1 LSDKEK
7 EDALWEFVNLFK
19 VAVGDTPLD
28 IPEKKKTKTIRF
40 NPKKQ
45 KQVIQDMIE
54 KYEDILIVKEIFLN
68 YANNPPQKTWLNKD
82 SFLRSFYRYLIAM
95 SDKIDD
101 PTSMFKSNL
110 LCREDLLDLMVKQCS
125 LIDDLKN
132 QCDNLQMQQSEYQEK
147 MDIILK
153 DQLLNQVFESVLIL
167 KRRFGEKW
175 DKSFLHNWTLFN
187 FKNAAADSKQA
198 LRYLKDQKF
207 AQSIRFIKT
216 LKFLGGH
223 RVMTLLT
230 GDGELRMQDGKK
242 RGSTRYD
249 GELNNFAIPSERT
262 LDSFIEMG
270 AYTDYIAPTLD
281 NMENNMTQLIKDIKK
296 RKVNIKWDAIYL
308 SKTIQYCPKTN
319 RIRGIQGK
327 EYTLDQFIKAYEENG
342 ISMFKEEKY
351 TSQAYVFMISTTDGK
366 LSRPFYFYGLGS
378 DKTDDILKVVCK
390 ALEILDKNH
399 CPVVGVCADGGS
411 CCRAVLR
418 KFESKRKIN
427 GKWCRILPWS
437 DYDHL
442 LKTIRNSLKEK
453 KIFMNSRLLLWSILD
468 TEWNATNSPLLSWI
482 HADAISVKDK
492 MSSAHLRQVF
502 CIQTATYLFSKGQT
516 MSGESKTDYVQLA
529 SFIHTCTQHL
539 EAWES
544 IDISLL
550 HAERYKIISET
561 TQILSGKDEIRK
573 ICGMTVESLQ
583 SLSMNEASWK
593 DLIEMLSIDAEL
605 SREIVFRS
613 FSTLIVENFFSILR
627 GKISSPTWMDF
638 QSLFGAVTSELMK
651 QHQGNKIGFNS
662 GRRPKGKGSKG
673 NSYAKET
680 ISDIG
685 GEPTISPLVKKTSP
699 RLQVS
704 RITGIEKQNHT
715 KELAQAKVLIR
726 RINNETKVK
735 RANLR
740 AMVGIE
746 PFKKDTPIERIS
758 TNK

>member
-1 LSDKEK
+1 M
-7 EDALWEFVNLFK
+7 WEFVNLFK

-28 IPEKKKTKTIRF
+28 IPEKKKGKTIRF

-45 KQVIQDMIE
+45 KQVIQDMVE

-68 YANNPPQKTWLNKD
+68 YANNPPQKTWSTKD

-95 SDKIDD
+95 SDGIDD
-101 PTSMFKSNL
+101 PTSSFNTIL
-110 LCREDLLDLMVKQCS
+110 LSRDDLLDLVQKQCS
-125 LIDDLKN
+125 LIDDL
-132 QCDNLQMQQSEYQEK
+132 QLEQTDYQEK
-147 MDIILK
+147 MNMILK
-153 DQLLNQVFESVLIL
+153 DELLNQVYESIMIL

-223 RVMTLLT
+223 RVMSLLT
-230 GDGELRMQDGKK
+230 GDGELRMKNGKK

-249 GELNNFAIPSERT
+249 DELNNFAIPSERT

-281 NMENNMTQLIKDIKK
+281 NMESNKVQLIKDIRK
-296 RKVNIKWDAIYL
+296 RKVIVKWDAIYL

-319 RIRGIQGK
+319 RVRGIQGK
-327 EYTLDQFIKAYEENG
+327 EYILDQFVKAYEENG
-342 ISMFKEEKY
+342 ISMFKDETY
-351 TSQAYVFMISTTDGK
+351 TSQAYVFMISTANGK

-378 DKTDDILKVVCK
+378 DKTDDIFKVACK
-390 ALEILDKNH
+390 ALEILDKNN

-411 CCRAVLR
+411 CCRAVLK
-418 KFESKRKIN
+418 KFENKQKIN
-427 GKWCRILPWS
+427 GKWYKILPWS

-442 LKTIRNSLKEK
+442 LKTIRNSLQGK

-468 TEWNATNSPLLSWI
+468 TEWNATNSPLLNWI

-502 CIQTATYLFSKGQT
+502 CIQTADYLVLKSRT
-516 MSGESKTDYVQLA
+516 LTGECKLDYVQLA
-529 SFIHTCTQHL
+529 SFIYTCTRHL

-544 IDISLL
+544 IDGSLL
-550 HAERYKIISET
+550 HTERSNIIYET
-561 TQILSGKDEIRK
+561 TQILTGKDPIRK
-573 ICGMTVESLQ
+573 ISGMTLESLQ
-583 SLSMNEASWK
+583 SLSMNEASWYS
-593 DLIEMLSIDAEL
+593 LIEMLSDDAEL
-605 SREIVFRS
+605 SKEIVFRS

-638 QSLFGAVTSELMK
+638 QSLFGTVTSELMK
-651 QHQGNKIGFNS
+651 QHQGNRIGFNS

-685 GEPTISPLVKKTSP
+685 GEPSISPLVKKTSARP
-699 RLQVS
+699 PISQ
-704 RITGIEKQNHT
+704 ITAIEKQNHM
-715 KELAQAKVLIR
+715 KVLAQAKVGIR

-740 AMVGIE
+740 AMVGVE
-746 PFKKDTPIERIS
+746 QFKKDAPIERIS